1 MKANELLQVIFAIF
15 LGLVVVAFVGI
26 GVNTFF
32 PQPEFTDYYD
42 QDAWTTSQLTTS
54 VILLVCATLIMVV
67 SLLLPE
73 VQAVLSN
80 GVLMGGVFTMI
91 YAVGMAVF
99 SNQNVTRFI
108 VAAIALAVTVAV
120 GYFKFVRR
128 RQVAAAAAAAGP
140 VPIAGEVGERLATIE
155 RKLENLGRALR
166 E

>member
-42 QDAWTTSQLTTS
+42 QDAWTTWQLTTS